1 MVPSKVLGAAAEGS
15 TQKFNVFH
23 IQKGMTLAPSSRVT
37 LTSASKQTV
46 DTLFDGFDLLADG
59 DVASGNAPATQQLLA
74 RWKGLKPTAVA
85 AKPAGQHSQTE
96 TEPAAAAMETAVVE
110 IDVEVKVGRVKMR
123 LYQFSED
130 RRPPYYGSMSKRS
143 KLVTGRRPYTHEEN
157 VDYEYDSG
165 EDWEE
170 EEEGDD
176 CASGDE
182 DEPVRYSALSLLR
195 LIQRCRGSFLHRTL
209 GGISGQRAASGG
221 TACAETRH
229 GADFGSMLVSAP
241 GAD

>member
-1 MVPSKVLGAAAEGS
+1 MVPSKVLGAAAAGS

-23 IQKGMTLAPSSRVT
+23 IQKGMTLAPASRVA
-37 LTSASKQTV
+37 LTGALKQTV
-46 DTLFDGFDLLADG
+46 DTLFDSFDRLADG
-59 DVASGNAPATQQLLA
+59 TVASSDAPATGQLLA
-74 RWKGLKPTAVA
+74 RWKSLKATLAT
-85 AKPAGQHSQTE
+85 AKPAGPHSPAKA
-96 TEPAAAAMETAVVE
+96 EPAAAAMETAVVE
-110 IDVEVKVGRVKMR
+110 IDVDAKVGRVKMR

-143 KLVTGRRPYTHEEN
+143 KLVTGRRPYAHEEN

-182 DEPVRYSALSLLR
+182 DEPVGHPAVLLILSSFWRYAGEYPA
-195 LIQRCRGSFLHRTL
+195 ID
-209 GGISGQRAASGG
+209 GG
-221 TACAETRH
+221 TASDEGTVLILFRFSCT
-229 GADFGSMLVSAP
+229 GCQNGPPFP
-241 GAD
+241 G